1 MRHGEAERRAVAG
14 GDAERALTPRGV
26 VNCSL
31 LAETL
36 AADGQIWDVI
46 LCSSTRRARES
57 AEGMA
62 RAIAS
67 SPEVDVRDALNLA
80 GMDALLAELRSL
92 PDKFSSVLLVAHNPG
107 VHVLVLML
115 AGAGGGRAMRR
126 AARNFPPGSLARL
139 IYDSETWD
147 QLAPGSA
154 DLRCFF
160 TPQDFG

>member
-1 MRHGEAERRAVAG
+1 MRHGEAEGRSSGSDV
-14 GDAERALTPRGV
+14 ERALTSRGIAD
-26 VNCSL
+26 CHY
-31 LAETL
+31 LAQKL
-36 AADGQIWDVI
+36 ASDGASWDAI
-46 LCSSTRRARES
+46 ICSSTRRTQES
-57 AEGMA
+57 AECMA
-62 RAIAS
+62 SAMVLP
-67 SPEVDVRDALNLA
+67 PELDIRNSLTDAGA
-80 GMDALLAELRSL
+80 DSLLSTLRGL
-92 PDKFSSVLLVAHNPG
+92 PNEIGSVLMVAHNPG

-160 TPQDFG
+160 TPQDFD

>member
-107 VHVLVLML
+107 VHALVLFL
-115 AGAGGGRAMRR
+115 SGTSGGRTLRR
-126 AARNFPPGSLARL
+126 AARDFPAGALARL
-139 IYDSETWD
+139 TFDGESWAR
-147 QLAPGSA
+147 LAPGVVE
-154 DLRCFF
+154 LRDFF
-160 TPQDFG
+160 TPRDMS